1 MSEEDR
7 RRLAGLLNKLAD
19 EPAGGEYSDAI
30 ADVAVLAGLNWSDNN
45 GWVIPG
51 DE

>member
-1 MSEEDR
+1 MHQ
-7 RRLAGLLNKLAD
+7 LAGLLNKLSDKLIASGD
-19 EPAGGEYSDAI
+19 YSDAI
-30 ADVAVLAGLNWSDNN
+30 AEVAILAGLNWSDNN